1 MANTMKKYL
10 ASIARRLN
18 MPKDVKE
25 RVMNDFQS
33 SIRGRL
39 EAGQTEQEVFAELG
53 APKKA
58 AAELNEQMKDYTYIK
73 SPWRWVCLAIIIGCI
88 LSLTFG
94 GILGVL
100 LHVFNA
106 ALTDSVGIIGGADG
120 PTAIFITTSPDYQE
134 YIWYQAGITV
144 LILVMSVLGF
154 WRLRR
159 CPRK

>member
-73 SPWRWVCLAIIIGCI
+73 SPWRWVCLAVIIGCI
-88 LSLTFG
+88 LSLTLG
-94 GILGVL
+94 GTLGVL
-100 LHVFNA
+100 MHIFNA

>member
-39 EAGQTEQEVFAELG
+39 EAGQTDEEIFAELG
-53 APKKA
+53 SPKKV

-73 SPWRWVCLAIIIGCI
+73 SPWRWVCLAVIIGCI
-88 LSLTFG
+88 LSLIFG
-94 GILGVL
+94 GTLGL
-100 LHVFNA
+100 LMHLLNA
-106 ALTDSVGIIGGADG
+106 SLADNVGIIGGADG

-144 LILVMSVLGF
+144 LVLLMSVLGF

>member
-1 MANTMKKYL
+1 MKNQMKKYT
-10 ASIARRLN
+10 AAIARRLN
-18 MPKDVKE
+18 MPKEVKT
-25 RVMNDFQS
+25 RVMNDFES
-33 SIRGRL
+33 SIQGRR
-39 EAGQTEQEVFAELG
+39 EVGQTDAAILAELG
-53 APKKA
+53 PAKKVA
-58 AAELNEQMKDYTYIK
+58 GELNEQMKDYTYVK

-94 GILGVL
+94 GTLGVL
-100 LHVFNA
+100 MHVFNA
-106 ALTDSVGIIGGADG
+106 TLTDSVGIIGGADG

-144 LILVMSVLGF
+144 LILIMSVLGF

>member
-1 MANTMKKYL
+1 
-10 ASIARRLN
+10 
-18 MPKDVKE
+18 
-25 RVMNDFQS
+25 
-33 SIRGRL
+33 
-39 EAGQTEQEVFAELG
+39 
-53 APKKA
+53 
-58 AAELNEQMKDYTYIK
+58 MKDYTYIK

-94 GILGVL
+94 GTLGVL

>member
-1 MANTMKKYL
+1 MANNTKKYL

-18 MPKDVKE
+18 MPKDVKD

-33 SIRGRL
+33 SIQGRR
-39 EAGQTEQEVFAELG
+39 EAGQTDEAIFAELG
-53 APKKA
+53 PAKKV

-88 LSLTFG
+88 VSLIFG
-94 GILGVL
+94 GTLGVL
-100 LHVFNA
+100 MHVFNA

-120 PTAIFITTSPDYQE
+120 PTAIFITTSPDYRE

-144 LILVMSVLGF
+144 LILIMSVLGF

>member
-39 EAGQTEQEVFAELG
+39 EAGQTDEEIFAELG
-53 APKKA
+53 SPKKVA
-58 AAELNEQMKDYTYIK
+58 TELNEQMKDYTYIK
-73 SPWRWVCLAIIIGCI
+73 SPWRWVCLAVIIGCI
-88 LSLTFG
+88 LSLIFG
-94 GILGVL
+94 GTLGL
-100 LHVFNA
+100 LMHLLNA
-106 ALTDSVGIIGGADG
+106 SLADNVGIIGGADG

>member
-88 LSLTFG
+88 LSLTLG
-94 GILGVL
+94 GTLGVL
-100 LHVFNA
+100 MHIFNA

>member
-53 APKKA
+53 SPKKV

-94 GILGVL
+94 GTLGVL

>member
-1 MANTMKKYL
+1 MKNKMEKYL

-73 SPWRWVCLAIIIGCI
+73 SPWRWVCLAVIIGCI

-94 GILGVL
+94 GTLGVL
-100 LHVFNA
+100 MHIFNA

>member
-1 MANTMKKYL
+1 MKNQMKKYT
-10 ASIARRLN
+10 AAIARRLN
-18 MPKDVKE
+18 MPKEVKT
-25 RVMNDFQS
+25 RVMNDFES
-33 SIRGRL
+33 SIQGRR
-39 EAGQTEQEVFAELG
+39 EAGQTDAAIFAELG
-53 APKKA
+53 PAKKV
-58 AAELNEQMKDYTYIK
+58 AAELNEQMKDYTYVK

-94 GILGVL
+94 GTLGVL
-100 LHVFNA
+100 MHVFNA
-106 ALTDSVGIIGGADG
+106 TLTDSVGIIGGADG

-144 LILVMSVLGF
+144 LILIMSVLGF

>member
-94 GILGVL
+94 GTLGVL
-100 LHVFNA
+100 MHIFNA

>member
-1 MANTMKKYL
+1 MKKYL

-25 RVMNDFQS
+25 RVVNDFQS
-33 SIRGRL
+33 SNRGRL

-94 GILGVL
+94 GTLGVL

>member
-53 APKKA
+53 APKKVA
-58 AAELNEQMKDYTYIK
+58 TELNEQMKDYTYIK
-73 SPWRWVCLAIIIGCI
+73 SPWRWVCLAVIIGCI
-88 LSLTFG
+88 LSLIFG
-94 GILGVL
+94 GTLGL
-100 LHVFNA
+100 LMHLLNA
-106 ALTDSVGIIGGADG
+106 SLADNVGIIGGADG

>member
-1 MANTMKKYL
+1 MEQQMKRYM

-33 SIRGRL
+33 SIQGRR
-39 EAGQTEQEVFAELG
+39 EAGQTDEEIFAELG
-53 APKKA
+53 SPKKV
-58 AAELNEQMKDYTYIK
+58 AAELNEQMKDYTYMK
-73 SPWRWVCLAIIIGCI
+73 SPWRWVCLVIIIGCI
-88 LSLTFG
+88 LSLIFG
-94 GILGVL
+94 GTLGVL
-100 LHVFNA
+100 MHLFNA
-106 ALTDSVGIIGGADG
+106 SLADSVGIIGGADG
-120 PTAIFITTSPDYQE
+120 PTAIFITASPDYKD
-134 YIWYQAGITV
+134 YVLYQAGITV

>member
-73 SPWRWVCLAIIIGCI
+73 SPWRWVCLAVIIGCI

-94 GILGVL
+94 GTLGVL

-144 LILVMSVLGF
+144 LVLLMSVLGF